1 MILRKLYCF
10 FVMVFISSCLFANKD
25 SSLTISEK
33 QWDKVTKDKNYIET
47 FTDFEPEE
55 KENKKTNFKAP
66 SLDLGGLKYVFYVLV
81 AGAILFV
88 VIKILQNIN
97 SSPSI
102 GNDNG
107 RVYTLQEVEEKILEI
122 DLNKILNDA
131 LSAQDYRLALRIQFL
146 IIIKALSLKGKISW
160 AKEKTNW
167 EYYNEI
173 KDENIAFKFK
183 EIIVPF
189 EVIWYGEHELNENQ
203 YNKLQP
209 PYDSFKIQL
218 GVNE

>member
-66 SLDLGGLKYVFYVLV
+66 SLDLGGLKYVFYILV

-102 GNDNG
+102 SNDNG
-107 RVYTLQEVEEKILEI
+107 RIYTLQEVEEKILEI

-131 LSAQDYRLALRIQFL
+131 LSAQDYRLALRIHFL
-146 IIIKALSLKGKISW
+146 IIIKALSLKGKITW
-160 AKEKTNW
+160 AKDKTNW

-209 PYDSFKIQL
+209 PYNSFKIQL